1 MDRFEELHEAAK
13 LKPHGTRARYMAGC
27 KCLLCRA
34 ANSRYETERFRARR
48 NGDWNGIV
56 PAARARKHL
65 IKLSKQQVGRRSVS
79 EVTGISETI
88 LQHIKQGKRRNIRAR
103 TERLILNI
111 DRHALSAAA
120 IIPAG
125 PTWKKINWLLDE
137 GFTKKELAKR
147 LGYRTPA
154 IQFRKDRITVKTAVK
169 VERFY
174 ESMQR

>member
-1 MDRFEELHEAAK
+1 MGRFEELREIAG
-13 LKPHGTRARYMAGC
+13 LKTHGTRARYMAGC

-34 ANSRYETERFRARR
+34 ANSRYETERLRARR

-56 PAARARKHL
+56 PASKARKQL

-79 EVTGISETI
+79 EITGISDSI
-88 LQHIKQGKRRNIRAR
+88 LHLIKQGKRKNIRAR
-103 TERLILNI
+103 TEKLILNV
-111 DRHALSAAA
+111 DHNAVSAAA

-125 PTWKKINWLLDE
+125 PTWKKINWLLGE
-137 GFTKKELAKR
+137 GFTKKELARR
-147 LGYRTPA
+147 LGFRSPA
-154 IQFRKDRITVKTAVK
+154 IQFRKDRITMKTAVK